1 MARPAPSPGG
11 NPALVL
17 PDAALDDWLARLQP
31 EALTHRTVVDRA
43 ALRAAILRCHDD
55 PLDGCIS
62 AHRLLRAVV
71 DTGAAKVMVLPNGYV
86 AVEELVAACTA
97 AIGWGIDVVPLP
109 TGSMATVAVACAPFF
124 GPALRR
130 SGCAELPAER

>member
-1 MARPAPSPGG
+1 MPTH
-11 NPALVL
+11 
-17 PDAALDDWLARLQP
+17 
-31 EALTHRTVVDRA
+31 EAEGAT
-43 ALRAAILRCHDD
+43 ILRCHDD

-109 TGSMATVAVACAPFF
+109 TGSMVQGLAALAVHDPDRQAVDDGYAMAQASGATRYGSVRRIC
-124 GPALRR
+124 GSIPAT
-130 SGCAELPAER
+130 